1 MLADTDAGNVVT
13 AAQAGAQWGYRLL
26 PLCVVLAP
34 VLYIVQQ
41 LTVRLG
47 VFTGR
52 GFIELVQDRFG
63 LGWAWIVVVGVA
75 IATVS
80 SILTELAAVAGVGE
94 MYGLSRSFTLLLAC
108 AFLLFFVRGGKHR
121 RIERTAMSVGVMELA
136 FFAVAWASAPAP
148 TNVIN
153 HLSQIPLQN
162 GAFLYMAAAVIGAS
176 FNPWMIVYQQ
186 SSVVEKRLSKTHYKY
201 ACWETAVG
209 AVITQALS
217 GAVLVAIASTLG
229 ESARTTGL
237 HSIAEISVAL
247 EPALGVHVGRLIF
260 GIAVLGAAMVAA
272 IVASLA
278 LFMGTGQIDG
288 FCPASNDTLRTS
300 RRFNVI
306 YGAGLASSAALV
318 LFARD
323 LVWLNIAAQVINV
336 SLLPI
341 FLVLLFFLSSQV
353 LPEEKRL
360 RGPYRMIVAFFFC
373 LISVVGWI
381 GMLSQM

>member
-26 PLCVVLAP
+26 PLCFVLAP
-34 VLYIVQQ
+34 ALYIMQQ

-52 GFIELVQDRFG
+52 GFIELVRDRFG

-108 AFLLFFVRGGKHR
+108 AFLLFFVRGKKHR
-121 RIERTAMSVGVMELA
+121 RIERTAMFVGVLEFA
-136 FFAVAWASAPAP
+136 FFTVAWAAAPAP

-153 HLSQIPLQN
+153 HLSQTPLQN
-162 GAFLYMAAAVIGAS
+162 SAFSYMAPAVIGAS

-186 SSVVEKRLSKTHYKY
+186 SSVAEKRLSKSHYKY

-209 AVITQALS
+209 AIITQALS
-217 GAVLVAIASTLG
+217 GAALVGIASTVG
-229 ESARTTGL
+229 ESARTAGL
-237 HSIAEISVAL
+237 QSIAEISFAL

-260 GIAVLGAAMVAA
+260 GFAVLGAAMVAA

-278 LFMGTGQIDG
+278 LFMGVGQLDG

-306 YGAGLASSAALV
+306 YGAGLAGSAALV
-318 LFARD
+318 FFARD

-341 FLVLLFFLSSQV
+341 FLILLFFLSSQA
-353 LPEEKRL
+353 LPEAKHF
-360 RGPYRMIVAFFFC
+360 RGSYRMIVGFFFC
-373 LISVVGWI
+373 LISVVSWI
-381 GMLSQM
+381 GLLSKM